1 MKLKYAIQNPIYAQ
15 PFWPVFIF
23 LFWLIPLFSKILIS
37 LFRGIKEDQ
46 KKVYEE
52 TRQYKDGSVEFRQT
66 RGTGAGSALLLFVT
80 IWMLVAGL
88 YEFAPI
94 AFYYVTQTPLSMLF
108 ALGYAAFLAS
118 RKKKLILDSLD
129 EPEDESSWWGKLSW
143 HFKLLL
149 LLSCAATIAL
159 MVCCTGI
166 ARDSALVLWITVT
179 PLLAFILVMAPA
191 SIAIS
196 ILAGYFKSVGIR
208 ETKDSE
214 GLESSTI
221 WITIILIAPA
231 LWLLGKA
238 FV

>member
-23 LFWLIPLFSKILIS
+23 LFWLIPLFPKILIS

-66 RGTGAGSALLLFVT
+66 TGTGAGSALLLFVT
-80 IWMLVAGL
+80 IWMLLAGL

-94 AFYYVTQTPLSMLF
+94 VFYYVTQTPLSMLF

-129 EPEDESSWWGKLSW
+129 ESEDESSWWGKLSW

-149 LLSCAATIAL
+149 FLSCAATVAL
-159 MVCCTGI
+159 MVWDAGI
-166 ARDSALVLWITVT
+166 ARNSAFVLWATIT
-179 PLLAFILVMAPA
+179 PLLAFALVLAPA

-196 ILAGYFKSVGIR
+196 ILTGYFKTNIVSK
-208 ETKDSE
+208 KDKKNKPK
-214 GLESSTI
+214 LMTI
-221 WITIILIAPA
+221 SILVILIVPI
-231 LWLLGKA
+231 LLQLR
-238 FV
+238 FVF